1 MDVQKMQK
9 ELEHLLAEVHWIQQ
23 KLKNLPEENISC
35 ERDKQYIRWYLISE
49 GKRNYL
55 PRSQEKLANKLMQKK
70 YYLARLK
77 DDLDE
82 ITFLKKCLKIAP
94 PHTRRIDKLLSPDSS
109 YHNLLLSAVF
119 NDEVSW
125 STTDYQRSNNYP
137 EKLIHNTYA
146 GILVRSKSEVL
157 IANALFSK
165 QIPFRY
171 EACLQLGS
179 HTVYP
184 DFTIRH
190 PVTKKIYY
198 WEHLGMMG
206 EEDYLDNALTKIRRY
221 CRNNIYPNLLASLY
235 LPVGDFLPL
244 CHFLPNLLASRSFRL
259 GSFSRSATFYPIRPN
274 IHRDK
279 MRSAHLAL
287 ISGRQMHRINR
298 GIPSILLFST

>member
-55 PRSQEKLANKLMQKK
+55 PRSQEKLANKLMQKN

-221 CRNNIYPNLLASLY
+221 CRNNIYPDGNLILTYESRQT
-235 LPVGDFLPL
+235 PL
-244 CHFLPNLLASRSFRL
+244 DSELVLHIIEHY
-259 GSFSRSATFYPIRPN
+259 FS
-274 IHRDK
+274 
-279 MRSAHLAL
+279 
-287 ISGRQMHRINR
+287 
-298 GIPSILLFST
+298 

>member
-109 YHNLLLSAVF
+109 YHNLLL
-119 NDEVSW
+119 
-125 STTDYQRSNNYP
+125 
-137 EKLIHNTYA
+137 
-146 GILVRSKSEVL
+146 VRSKSEVL

-221 CRNNIYPNLLASLY
+221 CRNNIYPDGNLILTYESRQT
-235 LPVGDFLPL
+235 PL
-244 CHFLPNLLASRSFRL
+244 DSELVLHIIEHY
-259 GSFSRSATFYPIRPN
+259 FS
-274 IHRDK
+274 
-279 MRSAHLAL
+279 
-287 ISGRQMHRINR
+287 
-298 GIPSILLFST
+298 

>member
-1 MDVQKMQK
+1 M
-9 ELEHLLAEVHWIQQ
+9 
-23 KLKNLPEENISC
+23 
-35 ERDKQYIRWYLISE
+35 
-49 GKRNYL
+49 
-55 PRSQEKLANKLMQKK
+55 
-70 YYLARLK
+70 
-77 DDLDE
+77 
-82 ITFLKKCLKIAP
+82 KIAP

-137 EKLIHNTYA
+137 EKLIHNTYV

-206 EEDYLDNALTKIRRY
+206 EEGYLDNALTKIRRY
-221 CRNNIYPNLLASLY
+221 CRNNIYPDGNLILTYESRQT
-235 LPVGDFLPL
+235 PL
-244 CHFLPNLLASRSFRL
+244 DSELVLHIIEHY
-259 GSFSRSATFYPIRPN
+259 FS
-274 IHRDK
+274 
-279 MRSAHLAL
+279 
-287 ISGRQMHRINR
+287 
-298 GIPSILLFST
+298 

>member
-1 MDVQKMQK
+1 MNVQTIEH
-9 ELEHLLAEVHWIQQ
+9 ELDHLLDETQWLQQ
-23 KLKNLPEENISC
+23 KLKNLPEESIYC
-35 ERDKQYIRWYLISE
+35 ERDKKYIKWYLLSK
-49 GKRNYL
+49 GNRKFL
-55 PRSQEKLANKLMQKK
+55 PRSQEKLAIKLMQKK

-82 ITFLKKCLKIAP
+82 ITFLKKCLKASP
-94 PHTRRIDKLLSPDSS
+94 PQKKRIDKLLSPNSA
-109 YHNLLLSAVF
+109 YHDLLLSSVF
-119 NDEVSW
+119 NDDVSW
-125 STTDYQRSNNYP
+125 STANYQKSTNYP

-146 GILVRSKSEVL
+146 GIPVRSKSEVL

-165 QIPFRY
+165 HIPFRY

-221 CRNNIYPNLLASLY
+221 CRNNIYPDGNLILTYESLQT
-235 LPVGDFLPL
+235 PL
-244 CHFLPNLLASRSFRL
+244 DSELVLHIIEHY
-259 GSFSRSATFYPIRPN
+259 FS
-274 IHRDK
+274 
-279 MRSAHLAL
+279 
-287 ISGRQMHRINR
+287 
-298 GIPSILLFST
+298 

>member
-146 GILVRSKSEVL
+146 GIPVRSKSEVL

-165 QIPFRY
+165 HIPFRY

-221 CRNNIYPNLLASLY
+221 CRNNIYPDGNLILTYESLQT
-235 LPVGDFLPL
+235 PL
-244 CHFLPNLLASRSFRL
+244 DSELVLHIIEHY
-259 GSFSRSATFYPIRPN
+259 FS
-274 IHRDK
+274 
-279 MRSAHLAL
+279 
-287 ISGRQMHRINR
+287 
-298 GIPSILLFST
+298 